1 MAHTVFTAVEAC
13 KLQRVGAV
21 FCPSGRGESLW
32 RQFRLWLRAAVPW
45 WVGVGRL
52 IGTLVR
58 LVRDVLDTTVS
69 QHKSDRVAKGAGA
82 EQNRGEQQPT
92 A

>member
-1 MAHTVFTAVEAC
+1 
-13 KLQRVGAV
+13 
-21 FCPSGRGESLW
+21 
-32 RQFRLWLRAAVPW
+32 VPW

>member
-1 MAHTVFTAVEAC
+1 MGSFVV
-13 KLQRVGAV
+13 
-21 FCPSGRGESLW
+21 
-32 RQFRLWLRAAVPW
+32 FRLRPAVPR

-52 IGTLVR
+52 IVALALLAG
-58 LVRDVLDTTVS
+58 DVLDTTVS